1 MWATPAHASTGEAV
15 NPWVALAYLVSGVFF
30 ILALRGLSSPATSR
44 TGNRFGMIG
53 MAVAVVTTLVTHFP
67 WIRPDAAKC
76 AQIRNVSS
84 DGSTFAFD
92 GPGPCGYMSY
102 PDWFSAGE
110 ILIAIVIG
118 AIIGITIARR
128 IAMTAMPELVAAFHS
143 LVGLAAVLVGW
154 AAYLNPGAFGL
165 LVDGGIG
172 AVSKVEMGL
181 GIAIGAITFSGSVIA
196 FAKLSGRM
204 SGSPILLPARHV
216 INLGTLAAIIVLT
229 ALFAMAGPAET
240 MPLIVAL
247 TVLAFLIGFLL
258 IIPIGGADMPVVVSM
273 LNSYSGWAAAAMG
286 FTLGNTAMIITG
298 ALVGSSGAILSYIM
312 CRAMNRSFISVI
324 AGGFGADAGAGGGE
338 AKEQRP
344 YKQGSAADAAF
355 MLEQAEKVIII
366 PGYGMAV
373 AQAQHALREMADI
386 LEEKGVE
393 VKYAIHPVAGRMPG
407 HMNVLLAEAQVP
419 YENVFE
425 LEDINSEFAQ
435 ADVAFII
442 GANDVVNPAAKTDKS
457 SPIYGMP
464 VFDVD
469 KAKQVFF
476 IKRSMG
482 GVGYA
487 GVDNDV
493 FYMDQTMMLLAD
505 AKKMVEEI
513 VKALD

>member
-1 MWATPAHASTGEAV
+1 MFSFNLVIPAKAGISLGTFRANWAAIPAFAGMTMWATPAHAATGEAV
-15 NPWVALAYLVSGVFF
+15 NPWVALAYLVAGVFF
-30 ILALRGLSSPATSR
+30 ILALRGLSSPSTSR
-44 TGNRFGMIG
+44 TGNRFGMAG
-53 MAVAVVTTLVTHFP
+53 MLIAVATTLVTHD
-67 WIRPDAAKC
+67 IAN
-76 AQIRNVSS
+76 IV
-84 DGSTFAFD
+84 
-92 GPGPCGYMSY
+92 
-102 PDWFSAGE
+102 E
-110 ILIAIVIG
+110 IAIAIAIG
-118 AIIGITIARR
+118 GLIGFLIARR

-165 LVDGGIG
+165 LTTDGGIG

-204 SGSPILLPARHV
+204 RGSPILLPVRHV

-229 ALFAMAGPAET
+229 ALFAMANGPEET
-240 MPLIVAL
+240 MPLIIAL
-247 TVLAFLIGFLL
+247 TVLAFAIGFLL

-286 FTLGNTAMIITG
+286 FTLGNSAMIITG

-312 CRAMNRSFISVI
+312 CRAMNRSFLSVI
-324 AGGFGADAGAGGGE
+324 AGGFGAEDGGAAGGE
-338 AKEQRP
+338 PREQRP

-373 AQAQHALREMADI
+373 AQAQHALREMTDI

-393 VKYAIHPVAGRMPG
+393 VKFAIHPVAGRMPG
-407 HMNVLLAEAQVP
+407 HMNVLLAEASVD
-419 YENVFE
+419 YDKVFE

-469 KAKQVFF
+469 KARQVFF

-493 FYMDQTMMLLAD
+493 FYMDQTMMLLSD

-513 VKALD
+513 NKSLAD

>member
-1 MWATPAHASTGEAV
+1 MTSLFRSAAPAALAGLAMVAATPAYAAGNAAPTPA
-15 NPWVALAYLVSGVFF
+15 WAMLAYLIAGVFF

-44 TGNRFGMIG
+44 AGNRYGMVG
-53 MAVAVVTTLVTHFP
+53 MVLAVATTLITHD
-67 WIRPDAAKC
+67 IAN
-76 AQIRNVSS
+76 II
-84 DGSTFAFD
+84 
-92 GPGPCGYMSY
+92 
-102 PDWFSAGE
+102 E
-110 ILIAIVIG
+110 IAIAVAIG
-118 AIIGITIARR
+118 GGIGFVIARR
-128 IAMTAMPELVAAFHS
+128 IAMTAMPELVAGFHS
-143 LVGLAAVLVGW
+143 LVGLAAVVVGFGAW
-154 AAYLNPGAFGL
+154 LDPESFGIADAAGQIFAGSRIEL
-165 LVDGGIG
+165 
-172 AVSKVEMGL
+172 GL

-196 FAKLSGRM
+196 FLKLSGRM
-204 SGSPILLPARHV
+204 SGSPIMLPGRHV
-216 INLGTLAAIIVLT
+216 INLGTLAAILGLIGYYTVSPEGGAGEGYLVL
-229 ALFAMAGPAET
+229 L
-240 MPLIVAL
+240 VAL
-247 TVLAFLIGFLL
+247 LAFVIGFLL

-324 AGGFGADAGAGGGE
+324 AGGFGGDSGSSASGE
-338 AKEQRP
+338 PREMRP
-344 YKQGSAADAAF
+344 YKQGSAEDAAY
-355 MLEQAEKVIII
+355 MLEQAESVIII

-373 AQAQHALREMADI
+373 AQAQHALREMGDK
-386 LEEKGVE
+386 LKEKGVS

-407 HMNVLLAEAQVP
+407 HMNVLLAEASVS
-419 YENVFE
+419 YDEVFE
-425 LEDINSEFAQ
+425 LEDINSDFAQ
-435 ADVAFII
+435 CDVAFII

-493 FYMDQTMMLLAD
+493 FYMNQTVMLLAD

-513 VKALD
+513 VKSLD

>member
-1 MWATPAHASTGEAV
+1 MTFSILSAAAHGGGTPAWAM
-15 NPWVALAYLVSGVFF
+15 LAYLVAGVFF
-30 ILALRGLSSPATSR
+30 ILALRGLSSPASSR
-44 TGNRFGMIG
+44 AGNRNGMIG
-53 MAVAVVTTLVTHFP
+53 MAIAVGTTLVMHGT
-67 WIRPDAAKC
+67 
-76 AQIRNVSS
+76 NLV
-84 DGSTFAFD
+84 
-92 GPGPCGYMSY
+92 
-102 PDWFSAGE
+102 E
-110 ILIAIVIG
+110 IGIAIAIG
-118 AIIGITIARR
+118 AILGVTIARR
-128 IAMTAMPELVAAFHS
+128 IAMTAMPELVAGFHS
-143 LVGLAAVLVGW
+143 LVGLAAVVVGL
-154 AAYLNPGAFGL
+154 AAWLNPAAFGIT
-165 LVDGGIG
+165 DAAGQIM
-172 AVSKVEMGL
+172 AVSRVELGL

-196 FAKLSGRM
+196 FLKLSGRM
-204 SGSPILLPARHV
+204 SGSPIMLPGRHV
-216 INLGTLAAIIVLT
+216 INLGTLAAILVLIGLYT
-229 ALFAMAGPAET
+229 VSPVGGAGEGWMVIA
-240 MPLIVAL
+240 V
-247 TVLAFLIGFLL
+247 TVLAFIIGFLL

-286 FTLGNTAMIITG
+286 FTLGNSAMIITG

-324 AGGFGADAGAGGGE
+324 AGGFGADAGAGGG
-338 AKEQRP
+338 AGGAREQRP
-344 YKQGSAADAAF
+344 YKQGSAEDAAY

-373 AQAQHALREMADI
+373 AQAQHALREMGDK
-386 LEEKGVE
+386 LKEKGVE

-407 HMNVLLAEAQVP
+407 HMNVLLAEASVP
-419 YENVFE
+419 YDEVFE

-435 ADVAFII
+435 CDVAFII

-493 FYMDQTMMLLAD
+493 FYMNQTVMLLAD

-513 VKALD
+513 VKSLD